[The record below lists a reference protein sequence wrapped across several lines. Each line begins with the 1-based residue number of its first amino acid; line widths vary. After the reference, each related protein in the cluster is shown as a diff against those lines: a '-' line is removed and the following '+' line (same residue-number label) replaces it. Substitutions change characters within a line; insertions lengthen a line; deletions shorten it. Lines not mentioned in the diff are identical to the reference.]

1 MNKTQLTSLECNLK
15 IHYSSNKTDKNT
27 VYVYTD
33 TSQGIH
39 KWASCMNS
47 ENKNTVFEQFSY
59 SLKNKLLRCL
69 GGGLSEKSA
78 LLPKHE
84 SLNRDLQQPGK
95 DSESVVSQNRR
106 LLIKECID

>member
-1 MNKTQLTSLECNLK
+1 MNKTQLTSPECNLN
-15 IHYSSNKTDKNT
+15 IYYSSTKTDKNT
-27 VYVYTD
+27 MYVYTD

-47 ENKNTVFEQFSY
+47 ENKNTVFKQFSY

-78 LLPKHE
+78 CCP
-84 SLNRDLQQPGK
+84 SMSP
-95 DSESVVSQNRR
+95 
-106 LLIKECID
+106 